1 MSDTVPAA
9 GRRLWR
15 DEFLLQRLVERNEAA
30 AVQRIAAAQEKDA
43 EVFMGERAGDG
54 NVFCIHPSILHT
66 PSDIRG
72 HTVYFPKNI
81 YHRSEL
87 SSSADG
93 GADER
98 EFRPDIGANSCVK
111 LEVRNSRPRWSGHTE
126 SPNIIELGCCLLRR
140 AERPFAG
147 IGVAEEEAVDFAL
160 GLQHRAMEFASFAQS
175 RVVEGSGSQPSGRDE
190 FKGKFTGVGHV
201 H

>member
-98 EFRPDIGANSCVK
+98 KWNVHEIADHGGRVTP
-111 LEVRNSRPRWSGHTE
+111 SRLISLNWAAAYYGGLSVHSPASVSPRKKPLISPWACSTAPWS
-126 SPNIIELGCCLLRR
+126 LRVLRR
-140 AERPFAG
+140 
-147 IGVAEEEAVDFAL
+147 
-160 GLQHRAMEFASFAQS
+160 
-175 RVVEGSGSQPSGRDE
+175 VES
-190 FKGKFTGVGHV
+190 
-201 H
+201 